1 MTTSDRQ
8 SLDLAYRMGSLA
20 IDKKAR
26 EIKLLD
32 VRQLTDYTS
41 YILLLTAGNERH
53 ARALADHLLENLR
66 PEKIRP
72 LGTEGYDGGQWIL
85 LDFGDIVVH
94 IFVTATRL
102 YYDLDNLWVEAA
114 RLPVGENS

>member
-1 MTTSDRQ
+1 MSD
-8 SLDLAYRMGSLA
+8 LA
-20 IDKKAR
+20 IDKKAQDV
-26 EIKLLD
+26 KLLD

-41 YILLLTAGNERH
+41 YLLLLTAGNERH
-53 ARALADHLLENLR
+53 ARALADHLLETLR

-85 LDFGDIVVH
+85 LDFGDVVVH

-102 YYDLDNLWVEAA
+102 YYDLDSLWVEAA
-114 RLPVGENS
+114 RLPVGEGS